1 MNNLSIRLDNFD
13 NADPHILTIFVIGTK
28 DNVKAHILRQHT
40 LGMIEAGSWSR
51 PIPVPNCPDK
61 VICALNRTMI

>member
-1 MNNLSIRLDNFD
+1 MNNLSISLDNFD
-13 NADPHILTIFVIGTK
+13 NADPHILTIFVIGTE
-28 DNVKAHILRQHT
+28 DNVKTYLLRQDS
-40 LGMIEAGSWSR
+40 LGMIEAGAWSR

>member
-1 MNNLSIRLDNFD
+1 MNNLSISLDNFD

-40 LGMIEAGSWSR
+40 LGMIEAG
-51 PIPVPNCPDK
+51 
-61 VICALNRTMI
+61 A